1 MTIRRLMVAAVVVAG
16 TFSTAG
22 RANAQCGLGSYG
34 YGYGAWD
41 VGRLYGVLAD
51 RVPYYAAFPPVYYSY
66 PVARSY
72 GYSPFAYPPGVMT
85 PEVEVAEPLAISNP
99 YYKGDAN
106 GAAEAG
112 PAEAGTV
119 KAGAATGGDQTTA
132 VSGDPKPL
140 MVVNPFVPQRGMLAG
155 R

>member
-1 MTIRRLMVAAVVVAG
+1 MTIRRMLVASVLVAG
-16 TFSTAG
+16 TFSAAG
-22 RANAQCGLGSYG
+22 QANAQCGLGSYG

-51 RVPYYAAFPPVYYSY
+51 RVPYYSAFPPVYYSY

-85 PEVEVAEPLAISNP
+85 PEVEMAEPLAISNP
-99 YYKGDAN
+99 YFKGDAN

-112 PAEAGTV
+112 PAEASAV
-119 KAGAATGGDQTTA
+119 KASAPAAGDQTTA
-132 VSGDPKPL
+132 VSRTPAPL
-140 MVVNPFVPQRGMLAG
+140 VIYNPYVQTGAIAG